1 MFIQNLLEQP
11 EFAELLGDHCAEM
24 VAYFMDEGIEFG
36 ILCNLADVEFQDKLP
51 EDIYSALKPLTLFMV
66 AGYSFESAMI
76 RDDLVLE
83 FEAGFGRENFGTVV
97 QVPLN
102 SILQLMIGD
111 TVVFVNLTATLPKR
125 RKESPDKGSEERS
138 LDAIFSNPENE
149 NLFKK

>member
-36 ILCNLADVEFQDKLP
+36 ILCNLADVEFRDKLP
-51 EDIYSALKPLTLFMV
+51 DEIYSALKPLTLFMV
-66 AGYSFESAMI
+66 AGYSFESARI

-83 FEAGFGRENFGTVV
+83 FEAGFGRENFGTIV
-97 QVPLN
+97 QVPLTA
-102 SILQLMIGD
+102 ILQLMIGD
-111 TVVFVNLTATLPKR
+111 TVVFVNLTATLPKK
-125 RKESPDKGSEERS
+125 RKESVNTGSEERS
-138 LDAIFSNPENE
+138 FDAIFSNPENE